1 MGCCTKLCSCASNL
15 FLGVSGA
22 IYAILGLAIIV
33 ASAATF
39 FTAYGDIFEPL
50 YAGIGLGGG
59 VVILLI
65 GIIGM
70 VAACKRGVCWLWV
83 FTLWTFLLLIA
94 VVASVVVMF
103 KYEEL
108 LKEASKVNAEG
119 GVIKAQDV
127 VSSSATAA
135 VRELTYNTFDAC
147 NATTLAAAAPY
158 EYTFRCTDSDFQN
171 LGNILNDV
179 CYIRDTSPLMVNASV
194 GSAFHQCYTGEYLKG
209 WRATVSLGTSDPSTG
224 LVLRVLNTPKGLFCA
239 CSSTFINDYI
249 LPYVKNAKFVAVGVL
264 VFFLVAFACCVAQIC
279 RRGCCG
285 GKEKERLQEKQ
296 GKQERLDAIQLTYPN
311 DRSTKVRS
319 QKMMNAQLGGG
330 GYVAR
335 P

>member
-1 MGCCTKLCSCASNL
+1 MGCCAKLCSCASNL
-15 FLGVSGA
+15 FLGVSGVV
-22 IYAILGLAIIV
+22 YAILGLAIIV

-59 VVILLI
+59 VFILLV

-70 VAACKRGVCWLWV
+70 LAACKRGVCWLWV
-83 FTLWTFLLLIA
+83 FTVWTFLLLLA
-94 VVASVVVMF
+94 VLVSLVVMF
-103 KYEEL
+103 RYEDL

-119 GVIKAQDV
+119 GIIKAEDV

-135 VRELTYNTFDAC
+135 VRELTHNAFDAC
-147 NATTLAAAAPY
+147 NATTLATAAPY
-158 EYTFRCTDSDFQN
+158 EYSFRCTDSDFQN
-171 LGNILNDV
+171 LGSILNDV
-179 CYIRDTSPLMVNASV
+179 CYTTDNAPLMVNATVS
-194 GSAFHQCYTGEYLKG
+194 SAFHQCYTGDYLKG
-209 WRATVSLGTSDPSTG
+209 WRAPVSLGSTSNPSSA

-239 CSSTFINDYI
+239 CSSTFINEYI
-249 LPYVKNAKFVAVGVL
+249 LPYVKNAKFVAIGVF
-264 VFFLVAFACCVAQIC
+264 VFFFFAFACCLAQIF

-285 GKEKERLQEKQ
+285 RKERERLKEKQ
-296 GKQERLDAIQLTYPN
+296 GNRMDAIQLSYPDDKN
-311 DRSTKVRS
+311 KKVRS